1 MEQEGDYIHNR
12 VHLKPLQLVMQIRED
27 ARADD
32 GGGAHIGLVE
42 KLASPMLNKSGGQ
55 GASETEAEVDKPERI
70 AYDG

>member
-12 VHLKPLQLVMQIRED
+12 VHLKPFQPVIQIRED

-32 GGGAHIGLVE
+32 GGGTLIGLVE
-42 KLASPMLNKSGGQ
+42 KLASPLLNESGGQ

-70 AYDG
+70 TYDG